1 MVNKLSQGK
10 IVIFEVFT
18 NTKDILK
25 TIDDELGFYIYFN
38 PNNEDQI
45 NDLVNIINI
54 ASLEK
59 YGFRF
64 EKSKKIGLLFSY
76 FAIFRNKKIENLN
89 LK

>member
-54 ASLEK
+54 ASL
-59 YGFRF
+59 G
-64 EKSKKIGLLFSY
+64 KIWFP
-76 FAIFRNKKIENLN
+76 F
-89 LK
+89 